1 MEMPGPWKAWKS
13 KSSFSPLSTAPWESR
28 QRREIPT
35 FPQPGIAPDGKVENQ
50 NQVSHFPTRGMRRR
64 PRFVYLQNQE
74 PRKEIG
80 RFAASSITVFRITLD
95 WKQNSVSGSSFDWK
109 MLCRRYGTRK
119 LLIFKTSWALSTDR
133 EGSLGQC
140 WRRGLTLEPDRDMSL
155 KILWK
160 PRTEIRHHW
169 PTRQSILCKLLI
181 LLWRRGG
188 DSNPR

>member
-64 PRFVYLQNQE
+64 PRFVCFQNQK

-80 RFAASSITVFRITLD
+80 PLRGLLNHVFQDHARLETELCFRIILRLE
-95 WKQNSVSGSSFDWK
+95 NACPRGSPQAIID
-109 MLCRRYGTRK
+109 
-119 LLIFKTSWALSTDR
+119 I
-133 EGSLGQC
+133 
-140 WRRGLTLEPDRDMSL
+140 RG
-155 KILWK
+155 I
-160 PRTEIRHHW
+160 
-169 PTRQSILCKLLI
+169 
-181 LLWRRGG
+181 
-188 DSNPR
+188 

>member
-64 PRFVYLQNQE
+64 PRFVYFQNQE

-109 MLCRRYGTRK
+109 MLGNGECPALPEPAPGDGQLDRRTAR
-119 LLIFKTSWALSTDR
+119 
-133 EGSLGQC
+133 
-140 WRRGLTLEPDRDMSL
+140 
-155 KILWK
+155 
-160 PRTEIRHHW
+160 
-169 PTRQSILCKLLI
+169 
-181 LLWRRGG
+181 
-188 DSNPR
+188 